1 MLTPE
6 YIKSEADKAQAK
18 FRSLAVAS
26 GMVTQEEADQF
37 IVVLPGDPADPIFAS
52 HTECCEGCGCKPQD
66 MVPLQIGL
74 AESLGDLRFKLLDLL
89 QNSGGAE
96 N

>member
-1 MLTPE
+1 MTPE
-6 YIKSEADKAQAK
+6 YIKSEAAKAQTK
-18 FRSLAVAS
+18 FRALAVAS
-26 GMVTQEEADQF
+26 GIVTQEEAEKF
-37 IVVLPGDPADPIFAS
+37 IFVEPGDPSDPVFAS
-52 HTECCEGCGCKPQD
+52 HTEGCDSCGCAAHD

-89 QNSGGAE
+89 ANSGGAE

>member
-6 YIKSEADKAQAK
+6 YIQSEATKAQTK
-18 FRSLAVAS
+18 FRALAVAS
-26 GMVTQEEADQF
+26 GIVTQEQADEF
-37 IVVLPGDPADPIFAS
+37 IVVLAGDPADPIFAS
-52 HTECCEGCGCKPQD
+52 HHGGCDSCGCEAQD
-66 MVPLQIGL
+66 MVPLKIGL
-74 AESLGDLRFKLLDLL
+74 AEELGDLRYKLLDLL